1 MTTTLITCGKSYQQS
16 LRSGAKKSGRKREV
30 PPCTPYK
37 RKARGKEARP
47 GSFQNPPRPRGRALT
62 REEQQQR
69 FEEAGIGAMEI
80 VSIIGSHRRDFGTWA
95 KILYRHIEQKTLIV
109 DMAYKYFGE
118 QKVGELKNAVTRFQK
133 FLNDNFPKP
142 NGGAE

>member
-1 MTTTLITCGKSYQQS
+1 MTSAPELSTGGKLSTALS
-16 LRSGAKKSGRKREV
+16 KKTEMKRRKS
-30 PPCTPYK
+30 PCTPL
-37 RKARGKEARP
+37 RGKAKGKETRP

-62 REEQQQR
+62 REEQQKR
-69 FEEAGIGAMEI
+69 FEEAGIAAMEI
-80 VSIIGSHRRDFGTWA
+80 ISIIGSYQRDFGTWA

-109 DMAYKYFGE
+109 EMAYKYFGE
-118 QKVGELKNAVTRFQK
+118 QKVGELSDAVTRFQK